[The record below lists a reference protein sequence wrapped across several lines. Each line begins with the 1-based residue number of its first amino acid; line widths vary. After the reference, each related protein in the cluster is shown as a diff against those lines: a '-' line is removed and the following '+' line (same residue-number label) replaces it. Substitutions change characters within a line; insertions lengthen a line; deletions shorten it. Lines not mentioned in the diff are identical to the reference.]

1 MNTWRSGA
9 EQVLITLWIG
19 GLWVIGYVV
28 APVLF
33 ATLDDRMLAGMLAG
47 KMFTVIAYIG
57 LFAGV
62 VLLAAE
68 RFRPQGARRWRLWVL
83 IAMLVLVAI
92 GEFVLQPQMAALKAA
107 GLPKELSGSQ
117 FAMLHGVAS
126 VLYLINSLLGLA
138 LLVVRRS

>member
-47 KMFTVIAYIG
+47 KMFAVIAYIG

-62 VLLAAE
+62 VLLFAE
-68 RFRPQGARRWRLWVL
+68 QFRPEGARRWRLGVL
-83 IAMLVLVAI
+83 IAMLVLVVI
-92 GEFVLQPQMAALKAA
+92 GQFVLQPQMAALKAA
-107 GLPKELSGSQ
+107 GLSKDLSGSQ
-117 FAMLHGVAS
+117 FAMLHGLAS

-138 LLVVRRS
+138 LLVVRRP